1 MGFGIPMGR
10 SAMTIIRDYLVA
22 QVSRKLER
30 YGVVIWDD
38 PEGAYRSILEKVVP
52 VTTTTCSF
60 KGSWYEMR
68 REVEPL
74 LSDKT
79 PPSLLVYVSEKKPDP
94 DPLEELRAIG
104 SPFRI
109 RLPTLLK
116 KALAG
121 EFTEQRINDIAEQC
135 LTFSQ
140 AEVALRDGESAVD
153 IRLVSVIH
161 ETEATAVV
169 ARLVAGTNAT
179 ELENLGLD
187 DVIRH
192 TFIKSLGGNFD
203 NLNGKE
209 LREATFRHIILTMI
223 RQAVGELPAEL
234 ISALG
239 QSDAAQQRM
248 CETVIQRMRMDPE
261 LQPAYT
267 KMASKADRQLRLAE
281 LLPWEDSLAA
291 VDVTPAIVDLTVHR
305 MLQYLKRSEY
315 LEAIK
320 LTAKVS
326 SGWWTSSEAPNSD
339 WRVAQ
344 WRLIG
349 VLAKLG
355 KAMSEPIP
363 AISSLEE
370 MANWYIGTG
379 WQVDSLFRQSEFI
392 RVTSAS
398 SFDELDDLFERARC
412 NYEEW
417 LDNVL
422 QLSTDSMRDLQEI
435 STMMQRSIH
444 RRNIADSGG
453 SCVYVLVD
461 ALRYELGCELTNRL
475 HSLDANVSIEA
486 AIATPPTITSIGM
499 AALLP
504 GSDTTFGVDL
514 EANNRLFATVGGQPV
529 RKVIDRVRCLEHF
542 HGKVANLKLDEVAQ
556 FSNRELKDQI
566 VDTDLVLVRSTEID
580 SSGEMDRLATS
591 WASLDSILTVLHTAV
606 AKLLYAG
613 MERIVLT
620 SDHGFLAIRQLRE
633 DRRIDKPPTGKGELH
648 RRAWIGR
655 GGTTTDSTAK
665 VALADFG
672 IVSDL
677 DIITPRGLGV
687 FTAGGGLQFFHGGLS
702 PQELIVPVI
711 TVVAKENLDEP
722 QYKVLLEVAGN
733 SITTGVIA
741 VTITM
746 IGDLFTCRSRVR
758 LQLIQENTQVAVVVS
773 GDGVDMVSK
782 AIDVSIGKVLVV
794 AMQVTANLKAGST
807 AVLEVLDA
815 ATGVRLRK
823 LDVEVLADVIV
834 EESLG

>member
-1 MGFGIPMGR
+1 
-10 SAMTIIRDYLVA
+10 MTIIREHLAA

-38 PEGAYRSILEKVVP
+38 PEGAYRSNLEKVAP
-52 VTTTTCSF
+52 ATATICSF
-60 KGSWYEMR
+60 KGSWYEIR

-74 LSDKT
+74 LSGET
-79 PPSLLVYVSEKKPDP
+79 PPTLLVYVSAKRPDP

-104 SPFRI
+104 SSFRI

-116 KALAG
+116 QALAG
-121 EFTEQRINDIAEQC
+121 KFTEQRIIDIAEQC

-140 AEVALRDGESAVD
+140 AEAALRDGESAVD
-153 IRLVSVIH
+153 IRLISVIH
-161 ETEATAVV
+161 ETEAAAVV
-169 ARLVAGTNAT
+169 ARLVAGTHAA
-179 ELENLGLD
+179 ELDLLGLD
-187 DVIRH
+187 NIIRH
-192 TFIKSLGGNFD
+192 TFAKSLGGNFGD
-203 NLNGKE
+203 LNGKE
-209 LREATFRHIILTMI
+209 LREAIFRHIILTLI
-223 RQAVGELPAEL
+223 RQAVRELPAEL

-239 QSDAAQQRM
+239 SSDAAQQRM

-261 LQPAYT
+261 LKPAYIE
-267 KMASKADRQLRLAE
+267 MAGKADVQLRLAE
-281 LLPWEDSLAA
+281 LLSWEDSLAA
-291 VDVTPAIVDLTVHR
+291 VDVTLAIVDLAVHR
-305 MLQYLKRSEY
+305 TLQYIKRSEY
-315 LEAIK
+315 LDAIK
-320 LTAKVS
+320 LTATVL
-326 SGWWTSSEAPNSD
+326 SGWWTSSEAPNGNL
-339 WRVAQ
+339 RATR

-363 AISSLEE
+363 AIRSLEE
-370 MANWYIGTG
+370 MTNWYIDTG

-392 RVTSAS
+392 RVTSGD
-398 SFDELDDLFERARC
+398 SFDELDDLFERARR

-417 LDNVL
+417 LDTVL
-422 QLSTDSMRDLQEI
+422 RLSTDSMKNLQET

-444 RRNIADSGG
+444 RRNIANSGG
-453 SCVYVLVD
+453 GCAYVLVD
-461 ALRYELGCELTNRL
+461 ALRYELGWDLTNRL
-475 HSLDANVSIEA
+475 DSLDANVSIKA

-504 GSDTTFGVDL
+504 GSDTAFGVDL
-514 EANNRLFATVGGQPV
+514 EAGDRLFATVGGQPV
-529 RKVIDRVRCLEHF
+529 YKVIDRVRHLEHF
-542 HGKVANLKLDEVAQ
+542 HGKVANLQLDEVAQ
-556 FSNRELKDQI
+556 FSNRELKDKI
-566 VDTDLVLVRSTEID
+566 ADTDLVLVRSTEID
-580 SSGEMDRLATS
+580 SSGEMDRLAAS
-591 WASLDSILTVLHTAV
+591 WASLDSTLTVLHTAV

-613 MERIVLT
+613 RDRVVLT
-620 SDHGFLAIRQLRE
+620 SDHGFLAIRQLGE

-655 GGTTTDSTAK
+655 GGTITDSTVR

-711 TVVAKENLDEP
+711 TVVATENPNEP
-722 QYKVLLEVAGN
+722 QYEVSLEVAGE

-741 VTITM
+741 VRVTM

-773 GDGVDMVSK
+773 GDGVDMDSKSISVS
-782 AIDVSIGKVLVV
+782 AGKMLAVV
-794 AMQVTANLKAGST
+794 MQVTANLKAGST
-807 AVLEVLDA
+807 VSLEVLDA
-815 ATGVRLRK
+815 ATGVRLSK
-823 LDVEVLADVIV
+823 LDVEVVADVIV
-834 EESLG
+834 EETLV